1 SNIQNISDESVFNN
15 VASFPN
21 EYSFREGN
29 IISKLHAFSGLPL
42 KNAIQT
48 QYLLNASSLE
58 SFYHLL
64 ELSKTGYIMIPI
76 GTVQQTT
83 LTDPTRFAFDNF
95 QKKYLNDNYTILA
108 VPRLQGPSTNFQNKV
123 GVLYEVDNSLDSLV
137 FNKKKFDFNE
147 TYDFENRS
155 TKILQVKDN
164 QTDRITLYGDKKNG
178 GKALWTKDL
187 DSQGYNYME
196 LSLRTLEETKKG
208 NGVSGVKWN
217 EGNRTYLVSF
227 TSKGLQLGEQ
237 STTDGK
243 SMILSESSYLKNEH
257 GRWHTFKIAIL
268 NRSINVFVDDLLR
281 MNIPKDS
288 YNASV
293 GISNIGLYA
302 ENSTVQFESV
312 RLGKMI
318 SSQEKY
324 DIRNYNYYY
333 SLTSLALS
341 NIPYDSYTTDDESI
355 FSNNLIILPFDSKY
369 ISDELFHH
377 LLNYTKAGGTLIV
390 INSDDTFEGRFSKLF
405 SIQSINNYTEG
416 FTRIASH
423 KEQGIMLN
431 VSGSLKSIE
440 LRGST
445 GSKILA
451 SYRNSDNQTVAP
463 FALEKPIA
471 DKGRII
477 YVNGF
482 GYFGAISTHPQ
493 KYFLSLKNLSDIL
506 GIEKSTML
514 SNKTVSEPIKRF
526 VGDVVMNGNISIISP
541 SVSLTSNTAGS
552 ANGYIKNISELDK
565 FGNLKNQ
572 LENVSVTDV
581 KIFGNYQQ
589 IVKLDD
595 MITLPTGDSHHDYV
609 GIPVAKS
616 FNMSLVPL
624 DGTNNRVEITVDNNN
639 SSINIIRLSNDSKID
654 FYGIRSASPTLN
666 FVPILVKNPEIIVS
680 GNVSFDETNF

>member
-1 SNIQNISDESVFNN
+1 
-15 VASFPN
+15 
-21 EYSFREGN
+21 
-29 IISKLHAFSGLPL
+29 
-42 KNAIQT
+42 
-48 QYLLNASSLE
+48 
-58 SFYHLL
+58 
-64 ELSKTGYIMIPI
+64 
-76 GTVQQTT
+76 
-83 LTDPTRFAFDNF
+83 
-95 QKKYLNDNYTILA
+95 
-108 VPRLQGPSTNFQNKV
+108 
-123 GVLYEVDNSLDSLV
+123 
-137 FNKKKFDFNE
+137 
-147 TYDFENRS
+147 
-155 TKILQVKDN
+155 
-164 QTDRITLYGDKKNG
+164 
-178 GKALWTKDL
+178 
-187 DSQGYNYME
+187 
-196 LSLRTLEETKKG
+196 
-208 NGVSGVKWN
+208 
-217 EGNRTYLVSF
+217 
-227 TSKGLQLGEQ
+227 
-237 STTDGK
+237 
-243 SMILSESSYLKNEH
+243 
-257 GRWHTFKIAIL
+257 
-268 NRSINVFVDDLLR
+268 
-281 MNIPKDS
+281 
-288 YNASV
+288 
-293 GISNIGLYA
+293 
-302 ENSTVQFESV
+302 
-312 RLGKMI
+312 
-318 SSQEKY
+318 
-324 DIRNYNYYY
+324 
-333 SLTSLALS
+333 
-341 NIPYDSYTTDDESI
+341 
-355 FSNNLIILPFDSKY
+355 LIILPFDSKY

-680 GNVSFDETNF
+680 GNVSFDETNFYGQEVDDYFPLKVNGLVKVKFDFIDDFEEPYRNGTKINHLSYLDSVTIDGDINQFKSHIELPGEVSPELVKRGLGIPFFSIFFSLSNLVIITGIIVGSVTIIFFLRKKII